1 MRIRFEDFTNAP
13 IDWEHIRNIAKRR
26 GFNNMGNDWI
36 LLFWYIGIRE
46 KLTDYQARSFSS
58 EMNLFLNGEIHFT
71 EVEEIYNEFQLDSF
85 LQVLYSEVA
94 KIYDIESTDFW
105 VHFKNL
111 LLNFYRSSE
120 SWNYERCNYRVN
132 LTLTADEVE
141 KLDSLHMKSR
151 RFAVRRL
158 LQEYDFSINESLIPV
173 DRGKACRTSS
183 AYLSLSEYNLF
194 KEVYGQS
201 NSMRFLQLFYY
212 FFK

>member
-1 MRIRFEDFTNAP
+1 MRIRFEDFIAP
-13 IDWEHIRNIAKRR
+13 IDWEHIRKVAKRR
-26 GFNNMGNDWI
+26 RFNHMENDWI

-46 KLTDYQARSFSS
+46 KLADYQARSFAS

-71 EVEEIYNEFQLDSF
+71 DVEEIYNEFQLDSF
-85 LQVLYSEVA
+85 LQLLFQEFA

-105 VHFKNL
+105 LRFKEM

-141 KLDSLHMKSR
+141 KLDGLKMKSR

-158 LQEYDFSINESLIPV
+158 LQEYDFSINESCVPP
-173 DRGKACRTSS
+173 DRGRTCRTSS

-201 NSMRFLQLFYY
+201 NSMKFLQIFYY